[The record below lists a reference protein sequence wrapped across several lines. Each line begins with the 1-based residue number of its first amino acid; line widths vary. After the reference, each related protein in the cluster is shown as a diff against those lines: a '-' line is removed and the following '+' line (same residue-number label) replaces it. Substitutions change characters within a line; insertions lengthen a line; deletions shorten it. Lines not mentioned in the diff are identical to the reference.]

1 MKLQHCRFSARS
13 DDLSLDPYRLRRA
26 LDLTVRQTVHNEWL
40 VVGGL
45 EPHVIRRRGDSW
57 ICDCQDFAK
66 GFACKHQFAVRR
78 LIGDS
83 EVTAGDRAHR
93 DHEPNGRTR
102 PACTVVSFSKRQT
115 MREEIRTLSTRS
127 GVIRFPTYIPVT
139 TFGGKYPLDVL
150 LQPYLPRLSQ
160 AVMVSYHYAKQ
171 MKQRPR
177 VPLFIDSGGFAALFD
192 GSEVFE
198 QSGLGHLRVLTG
210 DEAEVLTPR
219 DVLEFQEEHADVAFT
234 LDFPIPP
241 KLEKS
246 EAERRQALTIANA
259 VWAIQNR
266 RRHDLR
272 LFACVQA
279 WDVESASRCAAELA
293 RHPFDGFAIGGLV
306 PRARDLE
313 LVLAIVAAVHEQ
325 IGDRPLHVFG
335 LGKPET
341 TETPV
346 RARRRFRGF
355 LSLCEARRRRS
366 ILERS
371 RLRVD

>member
-1 MKLQHCRFSARS
+1 MKTES
-13 DDLSLDPYRLRRA
+13 
-26 LDLTVRQTVHNEWL
+26 
-40 VVGGL
+40 
-45 EPHVIRRRGDSW
+45 
-57 ICDCQDFAK
+57 
-66 GFACKHQFAVRR
+66 
-78 LIGDS
+78 
-83 EVTAGDRAHR
+83 
-93 DHEPNGRTR
+93 
-102 PACTVVSFSKRQT
+102 
-115 MREEIRTLSTRS
+115 RTLSTRS
-127 GVIRFPTYIPVT
+127 GVIQFPAYIPVT
-139 TFGGKYPLDVL
+139 TFGGKYPLDAL

-177 VPLFIDSGGFAALFD
+177 LPLLIDSGGFAALFD

-198 QSGLGHLRVLTG
+198 ERGLGHLRIRTG
-210 DEAEVLTPR
+210 EESEVLTPR
-219 DVLEFQEEHADVAFT
+219 AVLDFQEEHADVAFT

-241 KLEKS
+241 KLEKA
-246 EAERRQALTIANA
+246 EAKRRQSLTIANA

-279 WDVESASRCAAELA
+279 WDVESASRCASELA

-341 TETPV
+341 TRLLFERGVDSVDSSAYVKLAADGRSWRDPDFSLSDPTPDERLHLALENLAVASSAVLPLSV
-346 RARRRFRGF
+346 RPFVYRKN
-355 LSLCEARRRRS
+355 
-366 ILERS
+366 
-371 RLRVD
+371 

>member
-1 MKLQHCRFSARS
+1 MS
-13 DDLSLDPYRLRRA
+13 
-26 LDLTVRQTVHNEWL
+26 
-40 VVGGL
+40 
-45 EPHVIRRRGDSW
+45 
-57 ICDCQDFAK
+57 
-66 GFACKHQFAVRR
+66 
-78 LIGDS
+78 
-83 EVTAGDRAHR
+83 
-93 DHEPNGRTR
+93 
-102 PACTVVSFSKRQT
+102 
-115 MREEIRTLSTRS
+115 EEIRTLSTRS

-150 LQPYLPRLSQ
+150 LHPYLPRLSQ

-192 GSEVFE
+192 GSEVFQ

-246 EAERRQALTIANA
+246 EAERRQTLTIANA

-313 LVLAIVAAVHEQ
+313 LVFSIVAAVHEQ
-325 IGDRPLHVFG
+325 IDDRPLHVFG

-341 TETPV
+341 TKLLFEQGVDSVDSSAYVKLAADGRSWSDPDFVSSDPTPDERLHLALENLAV
-346 RARRRFRGF
+346 ASGT
-355 LSLCEARRRRS
+355 SLPFS
-366 ILERS
+366 MIS
-371 RLRVD
+371 RLVRRPARPDIGLP